1 MAQAAEQ
8 LVGRPVELGTFD
20 GTLAE
25 LEQGGSAAIELVGE
39 PGIGKTRLLRELA
52 DRADARGHL
61 VLSGSASELERDLPF
76 WVFVDALDEYAEGL
90 DPRRIEHLDDQTRT
104 ELAHVFPSLSPLG
117 GGAAVGLQDE
127 RYRTHRAVRELLE
140 VLASTQPFVLILDDL
155 HWADSGSIELLG
167 ALLRSPPSA
176 AVLLAMASRPRQTPD
191 RLSAALERAHRT
203 GRLVRLE
210 LGALTLGEAHELLG
224 LSVDTIVTNELYEEA
239 GGNPFYLEQL
249 VRSLDRSAGPT
260 PAVADLSLVDVEVPR
275 AVVAA
280 LAEELGLLS
289 DEGRRILEGAA
300 VAGDPFEPELV
311 AAAAGVTEVTA
322 IEALDELLRSDLVR
336 PTDVPRRFRFR
347 HPLVRRA
354 VYDSSPGG
362 WRIGAHQRSAEALTV
377 RGASVAARAHHVERS
392 APHGDLAAVAVLR
405 EAGEDAAQ
413 RTPAGAARWFGAAL
427 RLLGEGAS
435 AEDRVELLTALA
447 GAQAATGQFDEAHAA
462 LLESMELLPPDSIG
476 LQVGLTGA
484 CAGLEQLLGRHQEA
498 TARLER
504 ALQALDDPASPQA
517 AALLINLAMAA
528 FFRQEYAESQAAGEQ
543 ALLIAQPLGDI
554 PLTAAATAVLALACA
569 FVGAIGEARA
579 RCAEAAG
586 LIDAMPDAQLA
597 TRLDAIAYLTG
608 AEVYLDRFEEA
619 TAHGKRGLTI
629 ARATGQG
636 ELLPM
641 LIQASATALA
651 VQGRLVEAAQLLD
664 GAIEGA
670 RLAGNDQ
677 TLAWD
682 LLNRAFVAVQLG
694 EVDTAVATA
703 EESVDLIKDLE
714 VSFVSTYTGVLL
726 AIARMESG
734 NPGAAAKLFVVSGG
748 GEAMPLVPGGWRAK
762 YLEMLTRCWLLLNR
776 RPEAEAAAAA
786 AHAVAEA
793 TSLHTAV
800 AWANRAA
807 ASVALDSGNYATAI
821 ERALASAA
829 AADGAGAA
837 VEAAVS
843 RTLAGRALALAGE
856 HDRAV
861 VELERAVAVLDAAS
875 ADRFR
880 LAAELE
886 LGKLGHRTHRRTRP
900 GKANGTGVDSLTQRE
915 LELARLVV
923 DRKTNPEIAAALFLS
938 QKTVETHLRNM
949 FRKLSVTSRVEL
961 ARAVEQADRAGESV

>member
-8 LVGRPVELGTFD
+8 LVGRPTELGVFD
-20 GTLAE
+20 GILAE

-39 PGIGKTRLLRELA
+39 PGIGKTRLLSELA
-52 DRADARGHL
+52 DRADARGDL

-90 DPRRIEHLDDQTRT
+90 DPRRIAHLDDQTRA
-104 ELAHVFPSLSPLG
+104 ELAHVFPSLSALD

-140 VLASTQPFVLILDDL
+140 VLASTQPLILILDDL

-167 ALLRSPPSA
+167 ALLRSPPAA
-176 AVLLAMASRPRQTPD
+176 AVLLATASRPRQTPD
-191 RLSAALERAHRT
+191 RLSAALERAHRS

-210 LGALTLGEAHELLG
+210 LGALTLGEAHELVGLG
-224 LSVDTIVTNELYEEA
+224 VDTTVTNKLYEEA

-249 VRSLDRSAGPT
+249 VRSLDRATVAT
-260 PAVADLSLVDVEVPR
+260 PAIADLSLVDVEVPP

-289 DEGRRILEGAA
+289 DGGRRILEGAA

-322 IEALDELLRSDLVR
+322 IEALDELLRSDLIR

-362 WRIGAHQRSAEALTV
+362 WRIGAHQRSAEALTA
-377 RGASVAARAHHVERS
+377 RGASAAARAHHVERS
-392 APHGDLAAVAVLR
+392 APHGDRTAVALLR
-405 EAGEDAAQ
+405 EAGDESAQ
-413 RTPAGAARWFGAAL
+413 RTPASAARWFGAAL
-427 RLLGEGAS
+427 RLLGEGAPP
-435 AEDRVELLTALA
+435 EDRVELLTALA
-447 GAQAATGQFDEAHAA
+447 GAQAATGQFTEAHAA
-462 LLESMELLPPDSIG
+462 LLESMELLPPDSIA
-476 LQVGLTGA
+476 QVRLTAA

-498 TARLER
+498 HARLEG
-504 ALQALDDPASPQA
+504 ALRALDDSASPQA
-517 AALLINLAMAA
+517 AALMVNLALDA
-528 FFRQEYAESQAAGEQ
+528 FFRQEFADSRAWGER
-543 ALLIAQPLGDI
+543 ALKVARPLGDL
-554 PLTAAATAVLALACA
+554 PLTAAAVAMVALACA
-569 FVGAIGEARA
+569 FVEAIEEAEIHST
-579 RCAEAAG
+579 EAAR

-597 TRLDAIAYLTG
+597 MRLDAIAYLTG
-608 AEVYLDRFEEA
+608 AETYVDRFEAA
-619 TAHGKRGLTI
+619 TAHGLRGLTI

-636 ELLPM
+636 ALLPM
-641 LIQASATALA
+641 LIQALSTALA
-651 VQGRLVEAAQLLD
+651 VQGRLVEAAEILD

-682 LLNRAFVAVQLG
+682 LLNRAFVGVQLG
-694 EVDTAVATA
+694 EVDTAVAAA
-703 EESVDLIKDLE
+703 EESVHLTRELDE
-714 VSFVSTYTGVLL
+714 SFISMYTGVLL

-734 NPGAAAKLFVVSGG
+734 NPEAAAQLFVASGG

-762 YLEMLTRCWLLLNR
+762 YLELLTRCWLLLGR
-776 RPEAEAAAAA
+776 RADAEKAAAA

-793 TSLHTAV
+793 TGLRTAA
-800 AWANRAA
+800 AWADRAA
-807 ASVALDSGNYATAI
+807 AFVALDSGDYATAVA
-821 ERALASAA
+821 RALASAA
-829 AADGAGAA
+829 AADDAGGA

-856 HDRAV
+856 HERAV
-861 VELERAVAVLDAAS
+861 AELELAVAVLDAAS
-875 ADRFR
+875 CDRFR
-880 LAAELE
+880 LEAERE

-900 GKANGTGVDSLTQRE
+900 GKTEGTGVDSLTQRE
-915 LELARLVV
+915 LELARLIV
-923 DRKTNPEIAAALFLS
+923 DRKTNPEIAATLFLS

-961 ARAVEQADRAGESV
+961 ARAVEQADRAGESF